1 MAEPALLKQS
11 SSTTSEKKQ
20 PKSLADILD
29 SMKIQDPSKEEL
41 KGDQQDPTAVS

>member
-1 MAEPALLKQS
+1 LLKQS
-11 SSTTSEKKQ
+11 SSTAAAEKKQ

-41 KGDQQDPTAVS
+41 KGEQQQLDPTAVS